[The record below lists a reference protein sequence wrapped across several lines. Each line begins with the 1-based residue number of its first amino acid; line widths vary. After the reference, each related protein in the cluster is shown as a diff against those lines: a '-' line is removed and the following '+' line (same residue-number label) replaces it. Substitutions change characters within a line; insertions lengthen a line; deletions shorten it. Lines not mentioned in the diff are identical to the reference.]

1 MNIYMLEFNGLYLV
15 SSNENPYLMNLI
27 KACLNWI
34 NRIIAFA
41 CIITFVSLTGC
52 KCDDV
57 SNPDCPNFDPCFG
70 ESSNF
75 ADFKMEERIVY
86 LDGGE
91 YFQTDTTLER
101 NHIRFSLYN
110 ENIDSVHWTI
120 GLDPKVRIEKSFD
133 IYFEHAFGDVEI
145 TAIAYKSS
153 ASKCFGEQSVIDTVK
168 KTLHIM
174 KWWEAPYFGTFNGI
188 ESEFPN
194 TEFVTII
201 DTISNYRGAPDLSYT
216 TLLTNFPNGYSM
228 PVPVDGWTDPYQP
241 WSIIGYKGFLLHGAD
256 DLIYAIGNYNNKS
269 KELKCTYYFNPRDGS
284 DWDYDRY
291 YIGAKLN

>member
-133 IYFEHAFGDVEI
+133 IYFDRHHIRDEI
-145 TAIAYKSS
+145 I
-153 ASKCFGEQSVIDTVK
+153 
-168 KTLHIM
+168 KTHL
-174 KWWEAPYFGTFNGI
+174 
-188 ESEFPN
+188 
-194 TEFVTII
+194 
-201 DTISNYRGAPDLSYT
+201 
-216 TLLTNFPNGYSM
+216 
-228 PVPVDGWTDPYQP
+228 
-241 WSIIGYKGFLLHGAD
+241 
-256 DLIYAIGNYNNKS
+256 
-269 KELKCTYYFNPRDGS
+269 
-284 DWDYDRY
+284 
-291 YIGAKLN
+291 